1 MKSGITHCLSLGVCW
16 SLTTTALLAV
26 PPWLHAAS
34 SKEKTAEKA
43 EKADRSE
50 KLEKYDKGV
59 LSIEL
64 KGLLVP
70 FDTGNLSARST
81 GVITTMKKE
90 GDVVRKGDVVVNL
103 EDDLERLAVDAEQ
116 SVYDKRKFEAES
128 AEKLGT
134 KGGISDDALRTAR
147 TNLKTAD
154 IQLRQAKVAQEHK
167 TVVAPFDGVVT
178 RRIRN
183 PGEGVDQYNMQ
194 LITMV
199 GLSKVYLETY
209 LPANRLK
216 DVQSG
221 QPVEVR
227 VADLPGRTY
236 TGAVDFIAP
245 VIDPASGEFRMKI
258 LIPNEDRSLR
268 SGMSAAGTLALA
280 ATNSDAIPGPA
291 AAQ

>member
-1 MKSGITHCLSLGVCW
+1 MKTGITHCLPLVVAGAFV
-16 SLTTTALLAV
+16 LTALPLTQ
-26 PPWLHAAS
+26 AAS
-34 SKEKTAEKA
+34 SKEKAEKI
-43 EKADRSE
+43 EKN
-50 KLEKYDKGV
+50 DKGT
-59 LSIEL
+59 LTIEL

-70 FDTGNLSARST
+70 FDTANLSARST
-81 GVITTMKKE
+81 GVIKTMKKE
-90 GDVVRKGDVVVNL
+90 GDAVRKGDVVVNL
-103 EDDLERLAVDAEQ
+103 EDDLERLAVESEQ
-116 SVYDKRKFEAES
+116 SVFDKRKFEAES
-128 AEKLGT
+128 SEKLGT

-154 IQLRQAKVAQEHK
+154 IQLQQARVAQEHK
-167 TVVAPFDGVVT
+167 TVVAPFDGIVT

-216 DVQSG
+216 DVQQG

-227 VADLPGRTY
+227 VPDLPGRTY
-236 TGAVDFIAP
+236 VGTVDFIAP
-245 VIDPASGEFRMKI
+245 VIDPASGEFRLKI

-268 SGMSAAGTLALA
+268 SGMSAVGTLALA
-280 ATNSDAIPGPA
+280 AANSDAIPGPA
-291 AAQ
+291 VSP